1 MKQINPIALKELRK
15 LKGLSHKALA
25 EKARIAKST
34 VIELEK
40 PPKEPSETMHS
51 VRDRIY
57 DALQLALGAT
67 DAQMQGEEPPRES
80 LPLKFVPL
88 KGTITTMAQMNYDLI
103 SKEYG
108 VSTDQLL
115 QIAPLMFAILVED
128 SFAWRKEQLELRK
141 QIQDLK
147 KRTRESKYDPEP
159 DISDDDIEA
168 ELRAEEASIA
178 ARDVFSYAL
187 IEANLETHGGLYGS
201 DRFTDFIVAKVKS
214 SGGRIRADLT
224 IRHLEGRDIRDPDT
238 KYIAA
243 AELLD
248 TIAPADNPEAAAFAR
263 LLLMSGLIRLHD
275 FRLHDFRNDRTPEQR
290 EEWLR
295 SEVLPGIEAAELTF
309 APEVYRFDTETEGL
323 SLDEMGFPVRARRS
337 PLAPSAMQ
345 SEDQGDEN
353 EPA

>member
-51 VRDRIY
+51 VQDRIY
-57 DALQLALGAT
+57 YALQLALGAT

-88 KGTITTMAQMNYDLI
+88 KGTITTLAQMNYDLI
-103 SKEYG
+103 SEEYG

-141 QIQDLK
+141 QIQELK
-147 KRTRESKYDPEP
+147 KRTRESEYDFDP
-159 DISDDDIEA
+159 DPDQRDSDIEA
-168 ELRAEEASIA
+168 ELRAEDAAIA
-178 ARDVFSYAL
+178 ARDVFSSAWMEAN
-187 IEANLETHGGLYGS
+187 IEAHGGLYWS

-224 IRHLEGRDIRDPDT
+224 IRHIEGRDIRDPDT
-238 KYIAA
+238 KYLAA
-243 AELLD
+243 AGLLD
-248 TIAPADNPEAAAFAR
+248 AKTPADDLEAAAFIR

-275 FRLHDFRNDRTPEQR
+275 FRSGRTPEQR

-295 SEVLPGIEAAELTF
+295 SEVLPNLETAMLAF
-309 APEVYRFDTETEGL
+309 APEVYRLETETEGL
-323 SLDEMGFPVRARRS
+323 SLDEMGFPIRARRHPNATS
-337 PLAPSAMQ
+337 ETQ
-345 SEDQGDEN
+345 CEDQGDEN

>member
-1 MKQINPIALKELRK
+1 MKQVNPIALKELRK

-40 PPKEPSETMHS
+40 PPKKPSETMHS
-51 VRDRIY
+51 VQDRSY
-57 DALQLALGAT
+57 DALRHALGAT

-88 KGTITTMAQMNYDLI
+88 KGTITTLAQMNYDLI
-103 SKEYG
+103 SEEYG

-141 QIQDLK
+141 QIQELK
-147 KRTRESKYDPEP
+147 RRTRESQYDPEP
-159 DISDDDIEA
+159 DISDADIEA
-168 ELRAEEASIA
+168 ELRSEEAAIA
-178 ARDVFSYAL
+178 ARDVFSDAL
-187 IEANLETHGGLYGS
+187 MEANTETHGGLYWS
-201 DRFTDFIVAKVKS
+201 DRFTDFVVAKVKS

-224 IRHLEGRDIRDPDT
+224 IRHIEGRDIRDPDT
-238 KYIAA
+238 KYLAA

-248 TIAPADNPEAAAFAR
+248 GKTAADDPEVAAFTR

-275 FRLHDFRNDRTPEQR
+275 FRSGRTPQQF
-290 EEWLR
+290 EEWFKV
-295 SEVLPGIEAAELTF
+295 EVVPKIEEAKLAF
-309 APEVYRFDTETEGL
+309 APEVYQFDSETEGL
-323 SLDEMGFPVRARRS
+323 SLDEMGFPVRARRH
-337 PLAPSAMQ
+337 PLATSETEP
-345 SEDQGDEN
+345 EDQGDEN